1 MMAPPITI
9 VDQNRF
15 LISCIK
21 NANQGKVSDLAE
33 SKKKKKNSFPMQRLN
48 SAQVDF
54 DKVAQECNI
63 VTRAAA

>member
-33 SKKKKKNSFPMQRLN
+33 SKKKKTSFPMQRLN